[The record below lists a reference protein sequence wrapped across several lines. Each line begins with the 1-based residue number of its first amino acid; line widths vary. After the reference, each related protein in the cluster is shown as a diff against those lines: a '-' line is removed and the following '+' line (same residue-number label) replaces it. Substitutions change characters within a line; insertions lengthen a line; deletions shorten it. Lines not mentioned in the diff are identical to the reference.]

1 MVTNTLHLQKEREI
15 DITEYCLDFIDRQ
28 SERVSEKFFQ
38 LIVIMQEV
46 KIVHTNF
53 VKKLTNTRFYE
64 LRIKAGNEYR
74 IIIFAIDHLNFSE
87 CTKAV
92 CLNGFIKKSNKDYL
106 KAINEAEKILE
117 EYLKNQEI

>member
-1 MVTNTLHLQKEREI
+1 MREI
-15 DITEYCLDFIDRQ
+15 DITEHCLDFVDKLGKRG
-28 SERVSEKFFQ
+28 SDKFFQ
-38 LIVIMQEV
+38 LVVIMEEV

-53 VKKLTNTRFYE
+53 VKKLTNTKFYE

-74 IIIFAIDHLNFSE
+74 VIIFAIDHLNFSE

-106 KAINEAEKILE
+106 KAIKEAEKILE
-117 EYLKNQEI
+117 EYLKNKEL